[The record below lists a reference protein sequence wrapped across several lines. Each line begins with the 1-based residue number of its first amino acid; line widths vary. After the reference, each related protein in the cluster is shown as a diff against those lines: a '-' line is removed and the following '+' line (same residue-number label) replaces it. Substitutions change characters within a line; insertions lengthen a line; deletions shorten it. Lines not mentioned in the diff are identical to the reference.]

1 MIYIFDLDHTVV
13 DSSHRQATRPDGSL
27 DLDHWRE
34 HSTPRL
40 IERDT
45 LLPLAHEWRKLAR
58 RGHEIIVCTA
68 RVKWPADYSYLTSRG
83 LFAESV
89 ISRAE
94 GDRTSDDLLKLRA
107 LKRYARQRGISWRR
121 FVQTSLMFDDNK
133 NVISCLQA
141 NGLPCYDAI
150 SINEALGGAS

>member
-1 MIYIFDLDHTVV
+1 MRYIFDLDHTVV
-13 DSSHRQATRPDGSL
+13 DSSHRAATRPDGSL

-34 HSTPRL
+34 NSTPAM
-40 IERDT
+40 IERDS

-68 RVKWPADYSYLTSRG
+68 RVMSPADYRYLTSRG

-94 GDRTSDDLLKLRA
+94 GDSTPDDLLKLRA
-107 LKRYARQRGISWRR
+107 LKRYARQRQISWAR
-121 FVQTSLMFDDNK
+121 FARTSVMFDDNK
-133 NVISCLQA
+133 NVLQTLQA

-150 SINEALGGAS
+150 SINAQLGA

>member
-13 DSSHRQATRPDGSL
+13 DSSHRQATRLDGSL

-34 HSTPRL
+34 HSKPTM

-45 LLPLAHEWRKLAR
+45 LRPLANEWRKLHR
-58 RGHEIIVCTA
+58 RGHTIVVCTA
-68 RVKWPADYSYLTSRG
+68 RVMGPADYFYLGSRG
-83 LFAESV
+83 LFAHKI

-94 GDRTSDDLLKLRA
+94 GDRTSDDLLKLRG
-107 LKRYARQRGISWRR
+107 LKQYCKAEGISWARLCKTAR
-121 FVQTSLMFDDNK
+121 MFDDNQ
-133 NVISCLQA
+133 NVISCLTA

-150 SINEALGGAS
+150 SINESLGA

>member
-40 IERDT
+40 IERDS
-45 LLPLAHEWRKLAR
+45 LLPLAHEWRKLHK
-58 RGHEIIVCTA
+58 RGHTIIVCTA
-68 RVKWPADYSYLTSRG
+68 RVMGPADYFYLGSRG
-83 LFAESV
+83 LFAHKI

-94 GDRTSDDLLKLRA
+94 GDRTSDDLLKLRG
-107 LKRYARQRGISWRR
+107 LKQYCKAEGISWARLCKTA
-121 FVQTSLMFDDNK
+121 QMFDDNK
-133 NVISCLQA
+133 NVISCLTA
-141 NGLPCYDAI
+141 NGLPCYDAL
-150 SINEALGGAS
+150 SINESLGA

>member
-40 IERDT
+40 IERDS
-45 LLPLAHEWRKLAR
+45 LLPLAHEWRKLHK
-58 RGHEIIVCTA
+58 RGHTIVVCTA
-68 RVKWPADYSYLTSRG
+68 RVMGPADYFYLGSRG
-83 LFAESV
+83 LFAHKI

-94 GDRTSDDLLKLRA
+94 GDRTSDDLLKLRG
-107 LKRYARQRGISWRR
+107 LKQYCKAEGISWARLCKTA
-121 FVQTSLMFDDNK
+121 QMFDDNK
-133 NVISCLQA
+133 NVISCLTA
-141 NGLPCYDAI
+141 NGLPCYDAL
-150 SINEALGGAS
+150 SINESLGA